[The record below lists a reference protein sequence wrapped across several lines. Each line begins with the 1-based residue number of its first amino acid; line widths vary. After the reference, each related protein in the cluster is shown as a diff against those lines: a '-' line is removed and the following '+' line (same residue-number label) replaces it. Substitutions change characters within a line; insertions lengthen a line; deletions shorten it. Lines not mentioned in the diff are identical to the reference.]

1 MKTIRRKSI
10 VALLAG
16 AALMALTPASVSA
29 ASSETYEQLELFG
42 DIFER
47 VRAEYVE
54 QVDDAELIEAAI
66 NGMLSSLDPHS
77 SYLNAKNFQ
86 EMQVQTRGS
95 FGGLGIEVTMEK
107 GLVKVIT
114 PIDDTPAYRA
124 GVMPGDLITHLDQEP
139 VFGLTLTEA
148 VERMRG
154 PVDSTLEVTIRR
166 PSVDEP
172 FDVVITRAVIK
183 LQSVR
188 WRAEGDTGYVRIT
201 NFSEATARDVK
212 KAVAELKEEL
222 GDTLEGY
229 VLDLRNNPG
238 GLLDQ
243 AVQVSDLFLE
253 RGEIVSTR
261 GRSQGNISRYNAKR
275 GDISGGKPII
285 VLVNGGSASAA
296 EIVAGALQDHNRAIV
311 MGTTSFGKGSVQTVT
326 PLQGHGALRMT
337 TSRYYTPSGQS
348 IQARGIDPDIS
359 VAQAHIEEIDL
370 GPRRTE
376 ASLPNRLDSEEAPD
390 AEDGATRNED
400 EGEASSDD
408 AAPEDYQLTRALD
421 LLHGLSLFGSRATN

>member
-1 MKTIRRKSI
+1 MKTFPHKSL
-10 VALLAG
+10 VALVG
-16 AALMALTPASVSA
+16 AALMALAPTAVPA

-54 QVDDAELIEAAI
+54 EVDDAELIEAAI

-77 SYLNAKNFQ
+77 TYLNAKNFQ

-95 FGGLGIEVTMEK
+95 FGGLGIEVTMEN

-124 GVMPGDLITHLDQEP
+124 GVMAGDFITHLDKEP
-139 VFGLTLTEA
+139 VLGLTLSEA

-154 PVDSTLEVTIRR
+154 PVNSTLEVTIRR
-166 PSVDEP
+166 ASVDEP

-183 LQSVR
+183 LKSVR
-188 WRAEGDTGYVRIT
+188 WRTEGEAGYVRIT
-201 NFSEATARDVK
+201 NFSEATSRDVK
-212 KAVAELKEEL
+212 KAVAALKDEL
-222 GDTLEGY
+222 GDALEGF

-243 AVQVSDLFLE
+243 AVQVSDLFLD

-261 GRSQGNISRYNAKR
+261 GRNQGNISRYNARR

-326 PLQGHGALRMT
+326 PLQSHGALRMT

-348 IQARGIDPDIS
+348 IQARGIEPNIA
-359 VAQAHIEEIDL
+359 VAQARVEEIDL
-370 GPRRTE
+370 GPRRNE
-376 ASLPNRLDSEEAPD
+376 ASLPNRLDGEEA
-390 AEDGATRNED
+390 DGDSEQEERPRS
-400 EGEASSDD
+400 EGL
-408 AAPEDYQLTRALD
+408 PEDYQLVRALD
-421 LLHGLSLFGSRATN
+421 LLHGLSLFGSKATN